1 MYKNIYQFQREL
13 NLRECVWGG
22 NVIPCE
28 TLSIFHTGKETF
40 FQINWLSYPWIWS
53 LWPYW
58 IHVPEQLIMSLGLFS
73 WGPGGSLPLRTS
85 PGQTC

>member
-28 TLSIFHTGKETF
+28 TLGIFHTGKETF
-40 FQINWLSYPWIWS
+40 FQINWFLIPGCGVFGLIGSTYPS
-53 LWPYW
+53 
-58 IHVPEQLIMSLGLFS
+58 S
-73 WGPGGSLPLRTS
+73 
-85 PGQTC
+85 